1 MKQKI
6 KIVEHGKQWVDP
18 NPAPVMICPE
28 CGGEKLVDTF
38 NWDNYYKDFLLFHI
52 ERKSICKRCEDCNCM
67 FEIGSKNIVKTRPV
81 WIAFTIFVIS
91 LIVLFVLISSLCNYE
106 NIEETPALL
115 GLGFLGSIV
124 STVVS
129 FAVWLGLL

>member
-52 ERKSICKRCEDCNCM
+52 ERKSICKRCEGCNCM

-81 WIAFTIFVIS
+81 WIAFTIFAIS
-91 LIVLFVLISSLCNYE
+91 LIVLLEALEKLYFNQDMKITAIE
-106 NIEETPALL
+106 NKLDEGGKVE
-115 GLGFLGSIV
+115 V
-124 STVVS
+124 NVRYR
-129 FAVWLGLL
+129 